1 VNQEI
6 TDGAPITRSQAN
18 LLRLADACSHVRKDV
33 GHLFLTTDES
43 AERVKAQKELRRSI
57 RALLQA
63 AREEDVGLFLE
74 VAAQLSA

>member
-1 VNQEI
+1 MNQEI

-18 LLRLADACSHVRKDV
+18 LLRLADACSRVRKDV

-43 AERVKAQKELRRSI
+43 AERVKTQKELRRSI
-57 RALLQA
+57 RSLLEA

-74 VAAQLSA
+74 VAAQIPA

>member
-1 VNQEI
+1 MNQDI

-18 LLRLADACSHVRKDV
+18 LLRLADACSRVRKDV

-43 AERVKAQKELRRSI
+43 PERVKAQKELRRSV
-57 RALLQA
+57 RGLLEA

-74 VAAQLSA
+74 VAAQVPV